1 MSRQHYLIHAMP
13 YTYRQLIKLGIKEDF
28 TLGYSTHIG
37 FRAGIAS
44 SFYWFDLT
52 ENIKTDLLLTPFCIM
67 DITPMYYRSE
77 TPEIAKKT
85 IESLLNKVQAVDG
98 TFVSLWHNESL
109 SETDRW
115 KGWRSVYVHLN
126 KLANDI
132 IFSE

>member
-1 MSRQHYLIHAMP
+1 MHIPHTIIYIDYSDSILINA
-13 YTYRQLIKLGIKEDF
+13 TELKKLRLHVCIFKP
-28 TLGYSTHIG
+28 
-37 FRAGIAS
+37 
-44 SFYWFDLT
+44 
-52 ENIKTDLLLTPFCIM
+52 NISLLMKPLDLLLTPFCIM

-109 SETDRW
+109 GETDRW